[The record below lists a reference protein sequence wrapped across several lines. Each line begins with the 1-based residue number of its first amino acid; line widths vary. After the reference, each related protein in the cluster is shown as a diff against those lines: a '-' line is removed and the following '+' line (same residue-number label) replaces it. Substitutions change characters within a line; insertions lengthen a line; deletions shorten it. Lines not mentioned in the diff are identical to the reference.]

1 MSVPLHSAK
10 PYLLLT
16 GATGML
22 GSQLLAKLLL
32 RQMPVAVL
40 ARPKTGRTPE
50 SAYQRI
56 DQLLQRFE
64 RAYGRHLKRPV
75 VLTGDINQEGLGL
88 CSTADAWCRQHVG
101 RVLHSAA
108 SLSFLPASESPDN
121 EPYRTNVDGDQDWF
135 DV

>member
-40 ARPKTGRTPE
+40 ARPKTGGLPNPPTSGSINCCSGLNEPTVATLNAPWC
-50 SAYQRI
+50 SPATSIKKAWGCVQRLMRGA
-56 DQLLQRFE
+56 DSMWAE
-64 RAYGRHLKRPV
+64 
-75 VLTGDINQEGLGL
+75 
-88 CSTADAWCRQHVG
+88 CSIP
-101 RVLHSAA
+101 LHRLA
-108 SLSFLPASESPDN
+108 FFRPASRQTMNPI
-121 EPYRTNVDGDQDWF
+121 EPMWMGDQDWF